1 MKSKEVLKILGIS
14 RPTLTCYIKDGKIK
28 GTLMKNGYYDYDEDS
43 VYEFLGRKKER
54 VNIIYARVSTYKQ
67 KKDLENQVNKLINHC
82 EINEIEISNVYQ
94 EIASGIDFERKEFS
108 TIMQLVFER
117 KIDKIYITFKDRIS
131 RLSFMT
137 LENIFK
143 QFGTS
148 IVVLN
153 KNNIG
158 YSDELFEELLNV
170 IHLFS
175 TRTYSNRRKLFK
187 EINFIMLICQK
198 RHVNLH
204 NINV

>member
-1 MKSKEVLKILGIS
+1 MKSKEVLKILNIS
-14 RPTLTCYIKDGKIK
+14 RPSLTTYIKSGKIK

-43 VYEFLGRKKER
+43 IYQFLGQKKER
-54 VNIIYARVSTYKQ
+54 TNVIYARVSTYRQ

-82 EINEIEISNVYQ
+82 KINNIDINHIYQ
-94 EIASGIDFERKEFS
+94 EVASGIDFERNEFALL
-108 TIMQLVFER
+108 MQQVFER
-117 KIDKIYITFKDRIS
+117 KIDKIYVTFKDRIS

-153 KNNIG
+153 KGTFENK
-158 YSDELFEELLNV
+158 DELFEELMNV

-175 TRTYSNRRKLFK
+175 VKTYSNRRKLLK
-187 EINFIMLICQK
+187 TI
-198 RHVNLH
+198 
-204 NINV
+204 